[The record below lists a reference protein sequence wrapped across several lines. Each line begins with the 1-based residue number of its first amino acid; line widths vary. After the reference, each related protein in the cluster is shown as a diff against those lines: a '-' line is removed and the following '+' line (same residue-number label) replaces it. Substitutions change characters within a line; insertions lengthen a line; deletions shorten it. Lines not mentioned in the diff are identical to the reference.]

1 MLCGG
6 GVKKQA
12 AEERST
18 QGQEL
23 SGQSCQS
30 LHWLFSQHFDKQLK
44 SSKLSLNSLQDCF
57 QMALIFI
64 FALSIIDVAFLST
77 KDHGH
82 LFPQYENLD
91 NPYNKIRL
99 FSDNRGTQPLTQQQ
113 DQQHL
118 CTSDIDCAVTAR
130 HTTGRPILT
139 APQLHSTPAASC
151 NVIVICGELCWK
163 ILLLSFSFSWFLYFK
178 DRKQASFEML
188 L

>member
-1 MLCGG
+1 
-6 GVKKQA
+6 
-12 AEERST
+12 
-18 QGQEL
+18 
-23 SGQSCQS
+23 
-30 LHWLFSQHFDKQLK
+30 
-44 SSKLSLNSLQDCF
+44 
-57 QMALIFI
+57 MALTVI
-64 FALSIIDVAFLST
+64 FALSIIDVAT

-178 DRKQASFEML
+178 RQKASQLRDALIRKGASLRRAKQQQRLSGFFVGC
-188 L
+188 